1 MKLKKIFAL
10 SAIAVTL
17 SSSMAFANVEESTL
31 ENQGRAIGAGTDHTF
46 TTELPNN
53 YQNNWFKF
61 RTKETHNK
69 DVRFRMTSK
78 PSKCSGMTVW
88 VENSNKVRITNIYTN
103 LGTLNYTYKLLIND
117 AGSAMKGKSVR
128 LGFED
133 ADKTTISKHTVKG
146 IVNYQ

>member
-61 RTKETHNK
+61 RTKETNNK

-117 AGSAMKGKSVR
+117 AGSAMKGQSVR
-128 LGFED
+128 SDLD
-133 ADKTTISKHTVKG
+133 NKNRPINNKKIKITI
-146 IVNYQ
+146 